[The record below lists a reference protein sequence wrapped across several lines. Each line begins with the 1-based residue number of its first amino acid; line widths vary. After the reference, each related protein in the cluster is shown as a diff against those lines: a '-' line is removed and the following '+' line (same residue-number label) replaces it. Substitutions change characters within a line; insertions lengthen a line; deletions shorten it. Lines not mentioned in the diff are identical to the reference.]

1 MYEASMMIQRIA
13 LYATMGML
21 LNALGH
27 TWDSWGFWCVLAMFW
42 GSELITRMEQH
53 QQSYVEG
60 ILMYIQLPV
69 DKQQELVTAIKQ
81 VESKYND

>member
-1 MYEASMMIQRIA
+1 MIIQRIA

-27 TWDSWGFWCVLAMFW
+27 TWDSWGFWCVLVMFW
-42 GSELITRMEQH
+42 GSDLIARMEQH

-69 DKQQELVTAIKQ
+69 DQQQELVTAIKQ

>member
-1 MYEASMMIQRIA
+1 MMIQRIA

-42 GSELITRMEQH
+42 SSELITRREQH
-53 QQSYVEG
+53 EQSYVQG
-60 ILMYIQLPV
+60 ILMFIALDAQQQQQLVKAIQQL
-69 DKQQELVTAIKQ
+69 ENAH
-81 VESKYND
+81 NDNT